1 MVHVTMLNSS
11 KSHFVSAVRRGFS
24 LVELLAVMTI
34 IAILL
39 SLASVGVSNIGKGQG
54 VTSGLSLAEGLLS
67 QARSLA
73 INNNATARLIIHNDL
88 NDAIPEESKRYR
100 RMMMV
105 VYKVLDEEGSEVDE
119 WIRAGNPVF
128 LPDSVYFSANLSLT
142 DMRGGDQI
150 PTDTHQLTSQVADSH
165 QCFIY
170 EFNGQ
175 GILTT
180 PGAGFVLESGPR
192 PPGEPNPIIRKEK
205 DVGGFAILKNGSTT
219 LIRDITQ
226 FGPIGR

>member
-1 MVHVTMLNSS
+1 MLNSR
-11 KSHFVSAVRRGFS
+11 KNHFVSAVRRGFS

-54 VTSGLSLAEGLLS
+54 VTSGLSLAESLLS

-88 NDAIPEESKRYR
+88 NDAIPEENKRYR

-105 VYKVLDEEGSEVDE
+105 VYKELDEEGSEIDE

-150 PTDTHQLTSQVADSH
+150 PTDTHQLSSRAADNH
-165 QCFIY
+165 QCVFY

-175 GILTT
+175 GILST
-180 PGAGFVLESGPR
+180 PGAGLVLESGPR
-192 PPGEPNPIIRKEK
+192 PPGEANPIIRKEK

-219 LIRDITQ
+219 LIRDISQ
-226 FGPIGR
+226 FGTIGRP

>member
-105 VYKVLDEEGSEVDE
+105 VFKVLDEEGSEVDE

-170 EFNGQ
+170 EF
-175 GILTT
+175 
-180 PGAGFVLESGPR
+180 
-192 PPGEPNPIIRKEK
+192 K
-205 DVGGFAILKNGSTT
+205 GFAILKNGSTT